1 MMLNRCCGADV
12 HKASIVCCILVAG
25 LNNEGRKDLRTF
37 GTMTKDLLEMVD
49 WLNANKVRD
58 VAMESTGVYWK
69 PVFNILEREGFN
81 VLLANAQH
89 IKNVPGRKTDIKD
102 AQWIAEL
109 FSKGLLSTSFI
120 PPLLIRELRTL
131 TRSRRKLVEERSR
144 VKNRIE
150 KVLQTGNVKLSSVV
164 SNIFGVSGRAM
175 ISALS
180 ENNHVSKDEIEQMAK
195 GQLKNKID
203 ELYLALEG
211 RLTEANLFLL
221 KQELNHLEFLEQ
233 QVEDFDAEIDRT
245 MASLTKESETVQS
258 LPGINL
264 TGACAIISE
273 IGIDMKRFPTE
284 KHLASWAGICPGNNE
299 SAGKKKSGKTRR
311 GNNYLKGI
319 LTECAWAASR
329 TKNTAFSAFYHRL
342 VRKKGKNR
350 ALVALAHKMI
360 IEVYRVLKSGEPYI
374 ERGSEITVQYPK
386 KAEEYLVRKLA
397 KMGYTV
403 QKIPSS
409 A

>member
-1 MMLNRCCGADV
+1 MLNRCCGADV
-12 HKASIVCCILVAG
+12 HKALIVCCILVLE
-25 LNNEGRKDLRTF
+25 LNNKVRKELRTF

-49 WLNANKVRD
+49 WLNVNEVRD

-81 VLLANAQH
+81 VLLANAQR

-102 AQWIAEL
+102 AQWIGEL
-109 FSKGLLSTSFI
+109 FSKGLLSASFI

-144 VKNRIE
+144 IKNRIE
-150 KVLQTGNVKLSSVV
+150 KILQGGNIKLSSVV
-164 SNIFGVSGRAM
+164 SSIFGVSGRAM

-180 ENNHVSKDEIEQMAK
+180 ENKHLSKDDVEQMAK
-195 GQLKNKID
+195 GQLKNKV
-203 ELYLALEG
+203 EKLYSALEG
-211 RLTEANLFLL
+211 RLSETDLFLL
-221 KQELNHLEFLEQ
+221 KQRLNHLEFLEQ
-233 QVEDFDAEIDRT
+233 QIDDFDAEIDQKMT
-245 MASLTKESETVQS
+245 SLSKESENVQS
-258 LPGINL
+258 LPGINT

-273 IGIDMKRFPTE
+273 IGVDMKRFPTE

-329 TKNTAFSAFYHRL
+329 TKNTAFSAFYYRL

-350 ALVALAHKMI
+350 ALVALAHKMLV
-360 IEVYRVLKSGEPYI
+360 EVYRVLKSGEPYI
-374 ERGSEITVQYPK
+374 ERGSEITIQYPK
-386 KAEEYLVRKLA
+386 KAEEYLVRKLVG
-397 KMGYTV
+397 MGYTV
-403 QKIPSS
+403 QKISSS